1 MASSFTAAT
10 GCCNVDADSA
20 SLIPK
25 QKQQVGCSLCSLV
38 FGGLPGVGKT
48 TIARELARQLGAVY
62 LRIDTMEQAI
72 RDCRLGVKQLKDTGY
87 RVGYAVA
94 EDNLVLGRTV
104 VADCVNPLQ
113 LTRDAWVGVATRAG
127 VGAVEVEVTC
137 SDARAHR
144 ERLEARPGDIIGL
157 RLPTW
162 EEVASREYE
171 PWSREHIVI
180 DTTARS
186 VAEGVKELRE
196 ALAERTR

>member
-1 MASSFTAAT
+1 M
-10 GCCNVDADSA
+10 
-20 SLIPK
+20 LI
-25 QKQQVGCSLCSLV
+25 V

-48 TIARELARQLGAVY
+48 TIARELARQLDAVY

-72 RDCRLGVKQLKDTGY
+72 RDCGLEVKQLNDTGY

-94 EDNLVLGRTV
+94 EDNLLLGRTV
-104 VADCVNPLQ
+104 IADCVNPLQ
-113 LTRDAWVGVATRAG
+113 LTRDAWVGVATRTG

-137 SDARAHR
+137 SDGQAHR

-196 ALAERTR
+196 ALAERMR